1 LTPFECKYQIVL
13 TTPLVFI
20 DVGEDSIMANDVV
33 TPLNPLVV
41 PIEEEE
47 LEKTMFN
54 VNISQ

>member
-1 LTPFECKYQIVL
+1 
-13 TTPLVFI
+13 LVFI